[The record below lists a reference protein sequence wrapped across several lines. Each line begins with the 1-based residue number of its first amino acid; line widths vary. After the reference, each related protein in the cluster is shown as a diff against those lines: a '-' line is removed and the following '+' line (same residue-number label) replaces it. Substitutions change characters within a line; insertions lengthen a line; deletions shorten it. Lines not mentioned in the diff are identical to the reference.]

1 MAMSEQNDRN
11 ERPWQRMIQERQE
24 HLESILDALTEHS
37 AHVDLSPSM
46 KRDVAVATLNL
57 HRVLAKYK
65 EEDEDGGS
73 DELPDVSEIRKRMG
87 KTTGVLKESVGLG
100 RGMTQ
105 SQVPAVDE
113 LDFEYLEEIAN
124 KTEKAAK
131 ELGFWAKAD
140 STTHR
145 TEIDD
150 ELMEEVEKWQNNNLD
165 N

>member
-1 MAMSEQNDRN
+1 MSDQNDRN

-24 HLESILDALTEHS
+24 HLEAILDALTERS
-37 AHVDLSPSM
+37 AHVELSPSM

-65 EEDEDGGS
+65 DEDG
-73 DELPDVSEIRKRMG
+73 DEDDDLPDVSEIRKRMG
-87 KTTGVLKESVGLG
+87 KTTGVMQESVGLK

-105 SQVPAVDE
+105 SQVPAIDE

-140 STTHR
+140 ATTHR

-150 ELMEEVEKWQNNNLD
+150 ELMEEVEQWQNNNLD